1 MNKQILVLALCGVSC
16 LARAEW
22 DVPIAA
28 TTEANYY
35 ADPETKR
42 SSVVPSVWIL
52 ADYHRPQHRADHDP
66 NHLSV
71 KVLNEAD
78 CVAGNLRMVS
88 SIYYSLAMGKGD
100 ALSFPPSHQSG
111 VVPHPVH
118 HRRPS
123 LSISAPRNNSDN
135 TRSATLNQADF
146 SNLHVMAFGIT
157 LSQIIKRALF

>member
-1 MNKQILVLALCGVSC
+1 MIKQIVCLALCGVSC
-16 LARAEW
+16 LSYAEW

-52 ADYHRPQHRADHDP
+52 ADYHRPQHRGDHDP
-66 NHLSV
+66 NYLSA

-78 CVAGNLRMVS
+78 CLAGNLRMVS

-100 ALSFPPSHQSG
+100 ALSFSTLTSEWGRPAPSS
-111 VVPHPVH
+111 
-118 HRRPS
+118 PS
-123 LSISAPRNNSDN
+123 ASVLEYLCPK
-135 TRSATLNQADF
+135 Q
-146 SNLHVMAFGIT
+146 
-157 LSQIIKRALF
+157 K

>member
-1 MNKQILVLALCGVSC
+1 MMKQTLALALCGVSC
-16 LARAEW
+16 LAHAEW
-22 DVPIAA
+22 DVPITS

-52 ADYHRPQHRADHDP
+52 ADYHQPQHRGDHDP
-66 NHLSV
+66 DYLSA

-100 ALSFPPSHQSG
+100 ALSFSTLTSEWG
-111 VVPHPVH
+111 
-118 HRRPS
+118 RPS
-123 LSISAPRNNSDN
+123 PRSPSASIYEYLCP
-135 TRSATLNQADF
+135 
-146 SNLHVMAFGIT
+146 
-157 LSQIIKRALF
+157 KK

>member
-1 MNKQILVLALCGVSC
+1 MNKQILCLALYGVCC
-16 LARAEW
+16 LAHAEW

-52 ADYHRPQHRADHDP
+52 TDYHRPQPRDGHDP
-66 NHLSV
+66 GYLSA

-88 SIYYSLAMGKGD
+88 YIYYSLAMGKGD
-100 ALSFPPSHQSG
+100 ALSFSTLTSEWSRPLPRSPSA
-111 VVPHPVH
+111 
-118 HRRPS
+118 
-123 LSISAPRNNSDN
+123 SIYEYLCP
-135 TRSATLNQADF
+135 
-146 SNLHVMAFGIT
+146 
-157 LSQIIKRALF
+157 KK

>member
-1 MNKQILVLALCGVSC
+1 LAH
-16 LARAEW
+16 AEW
-22 DVPIAA
+22 DVPITS

-52 ADYHRPQHRADHDP
+52 ADYHQPQHRGDHDP
-66 NHLSV
+66 DYLSA

-100 ALSFPPSHQSG
+100 ALSFSTLTSEWG
-111 VVPHPVH
+111 
-118 HRRPS
+118 RPS
-123 LSISAPRNNSDN
+123 PRSPSASIYEYLCP
-135 TRSATLNQADF
+135 
-146 SNLHVMAFGIT
+146 
-157 LSQIIKRALF
+157 KK

>member
-1 MNKQILVLALCGVSC
+1 MTKQTLFLALCSVSC
-16 LARAEW
+16 WVHADW

-52 ADYHRPQHRADHDP
+52 TDYHRPQHRGDHDP
-66 NHLSV
+66 DYLSA

-78 CVAGNLRMVS
+78 CGAGKMRMVS

-100 ALSFPPSHQSG
+100 ALSFSTFTSEWS
-111 VVPHPVH
+111 
-118 HRRPS
+118 RP
-123 LSISAPRNNSDN
+123 APRSP
-135 TRSATLNQADF
+135 SASVFEYLCPKKQ
-146 SNLHVMAFGIT
+146 
-157 LSQIIKRALF
+157 

>member
-1 MNKQILVLALCGVSC
+1 MTIKFQLWQLTVKNFGWAARQNREAAMIKQALCFALFGVSC
-16 LARAEW
+16 LAQAEW

-42 SSVVPSVWIL
+42 SSAVPSVWIL
-52 ADYHRPQHRADHDP
+52 ADYHRPQHRGEHDP
-66 NHLSV
+66 DYMSA

-100 ALSFPPSHQSG
+100 ALNFSTLTSEWG
-111 VVPHPVH
+111 
-118 HRRPS
+118 RP
-123 LSISAPRNNSDN
+123 APRSP
-135 TRSATLNQADF
+135 SASVYEYLCP
-146 SNLHVMAFGIT
+146 
-157 LSQIIKRALF
+157 KK

>member
-1 MNKQILVLALCGVSC
+1 MIKQTLCWALYGVSIW
-16 LARAEW
+16 AHAGW

-42 SSVVPSVWIL
+42 PSVVPSVWIL
-52 ADYHRPQHRADHDP
+52 TDYHRPQHRADHDP
-66 NHLSV
+66 NYLSV

-100 ALSFPPSHQSG
+100 ALSFSTLTSEWD
-111 VVPHPVH
+111 
-118 HRRPS
+118 RP
-123 LSISAPRNNSDN
+123 APRSP
-135 TRSATLNQADF
+135 SASIFEYLCP
-146 SNLHVMAFGIT
+146 
-157 LSQIIKRALF
+157 KKP

>member
-1 MNKQILVLALCGVSC
+1 MIKQTLCLALCGISVW
-16 LARAEW
+16 AHADW

-66 NHLSV
+66 NYLSV

-100 ALSFPPSHQSG
+100 ALSFSTLTSEWG
-111 VVPHPVH
+111 
-118 HRRPS
+118 RP
-123 LSISAPRNNSDN
+123 APRSP
-135 TRSATLNQADF
+135 SASIYEYLCP
-146 SNLHVMAFGIT
+146 
-157 LSQIIKRALF
+157 KKP

>member
-1 MNKQILVLALCGVSC
+1 MNKQILCLALCGLSC
-16 LARAEW
+16 WVHAEW

-42 SSVVPSVWIL
+42 SSVVPSVWVL

-66 NHLSV
+66 IYLSV

-78 CVAGNLRMVS
+78 CMAGNLRMVS

-100 ALSFPPSHQSG
+100 ALSFSTHTSEWD
-111 VVPHPVH
+111 
-118 HRRPS
+118 RP
-123 LSISAPRNNSDN
+123 APRSP
-135 TRSATLNQADF
+135 SASILEYLCPKKQ
-146 SNLHVMAFGIT
+146 
-157 LSQIIKRALF
+157 